1 MGANVV
7 VFAER
12 REGEIKRPVR
22 EALGVARRLADKLGG
37 KVDVLALGPGSADV
51 AGEVGAMGADRLFHV
66 EASFAEHY
74 APELYAACLAEVAG
88 KEDSAAVVLIPA
100 TSMGKD
106 LAGRVTAR
114 LQSACASELIEV
126 DVDADGTLRGTRP
139 VYSGKALAHVSIP
152 QARPAVAT
160 LRPNAFPAAG
170 EHPGKTAEATA
181 LEPALGE
188 DEIRVRVVRLEKAA
202 KQELDVTEAS
212 IVCAGGRGL
221 KEAKNFE
228 LVRELAEAL
237 GGAVG
242 ASRAVVDDGW
252 IPHSAQVGQTGKVV
266 SPNLYVACG
275 ISGAIQHLAGMSTSK
290 VIVAINKDPEAP
302 IFKVSNY
309 GLVGDLFEI
318 LPAVTEAVR
327 RQTSS

>member
-1 MGANVV
+1 MGSNIV

-12 REGEIKRPVR
+12 RDGEIKRPVR
-22 EALGVARRLADKLGG
+22 EAVGVARRLADKLGG
-37 KVDVLALGPGSADV
+37 KVDVLALGPGAGSA
-51 AGEVGAMGADRLFHV
+51 AGEAGAMGADRLFHV
-66 EASFAEHY
+66 DAAFAEHY
-74 APELYAACLAEVAG
+74 APELYAACLADLAS
-88 KEDSAAVVLIPA
+88 KQDAAAVLIPA

-114 LQSACASELIEV
+114 LQSACASDLTEV
-126 DVDADGTLRGTRP
+126 DIDSDGTLRGTRP
-139 VYSGKALAHVSIP
+139 VYSGKALARVSIP
-152 QARPAVAT
+152 RARPAVAT
-160 LRPNAFPAAG
+160 LRPNAFPAPTEAA
-170 EHPGKTAEATA
+170 EKTAEAIA
-181 LEPALGE
+181 FEPTLSE
-188 DEIRVRVVRLEKAA
+188 SEIQVRVVRVEKGA

-221 KEAKNFE
+221 KEAKHFE
-228 LVRELAEAL
+228 LVRELADAL

-252 IPHSAQVGQTGKVV
+252 IPHAAQVGQTGKVV

-327 RQTSS
+327 RHTSS

>member
-1 MGANVV
+1 MGSNVV

-22 EALGVARRLADKLGG
+22 EAVGVARRLADKLGG
-37 KVDVLALGPGSADV
+37 KVDVLALGPGAQEA

-66 EASFAEHY
+66 DAGFAEHY
-74 APELYAACLAEVAG
+74 APELYAACLADLAR
-88 KEDSAAVVLIPA
+88 KQDAAVILIPA

-114 LQSACASELIEV
+114 LQSACASELTEV
-126 DVDADGTLRGTRP
+126 DIDDDGTLRGTRP
-139 VYSGKALAHVSIP
+139 VYSGKALARVSIP
-152 QARPAVAT
+152 RARPAVAT
-160 LRPNAFPAAG
+160 LRPNAFPAPA
-170 EHPGKTAEATA
+170 EDAAKTAESIAF
-181 LEPALGE
+181 EPALSE
-188 DEIRVRVVRLEKAA
+188 SEIRVRVVRVEKAG

-221 KEAKNFE
+221 KEAKNFA
-228 LVRELAEAL
+228 LIRELADAL

-252 IPHSAQVGQTGKVV
+252 IPHAAQVGQTGKVV

-318 LPAVTEAVR
+318 LPAVTDAVR
-327 RQTSS
+327 RHTSS